1 LIRELGET
9 GLRGSLED
17 SDRKNLIWVMPA
29 QGDSTAIGSRYEELR
44 TMRKLTTALIGL
56 ALIAAACGDDAAE
69 TPEVLTLMAHDSFA
83 DAVTAETFQAFT
95 DDTGIA
101 VNVLAAGDAG
111 GMVTQAVLAA
121 GNPVA
126 DVMFGVD
133 DTFLSRALDA
143 DVFTSHTSE
152 LIGSVP
158 DSLKVGPEDRVTPI
172 SYGDVCLN
180 YDKEWFETAQ
190 LDVPT
195 ELDDLRDEDYAQ
207 ALVVEHPATSSP
219 GLAFVLATIDE
230 FGEDGWLD
238 YWRDLKDAGVK
249 VAPDWTT
256 AYYGDFTIYGGDRS
270 LVVSYASSPPAEVI
284 FAEEPLDEAPTGV
297 IEAGCYRQ
305 VEFAGV
311 LDGTEYPEA
320 AGDLIDF
327 MLSVEFQET
336 VPLNWFVFPANTEA
350 GLPQEFIDHTVL
362 PESPTQL
369 DPAYIAENRE
379 TWIQQWADLMD
390 S

>member
-1 LIRELGET
+1 
-9 GLRGSLED
+9 
-17 SDRKNLIWVMPA
+17 
-29 QGDSTAIGSRYEELR
+29 
-44 TMRKLTTALIGL
+44 MRKTTTALIGL
-56 ALIAAACGDDAAE
+56 ALIVAACGGETAE
-69 TPEVLTLMAHDSFA
+69 TPDRLTLVSHDSFA
-83 DAVTAETFQAFT
+83 DAVTDETFTAFT
-95 DDTGIA
+95 DETGIE
-101 VNVLAAGDAG
+101 VEVLAAGDAG
-111 GMVTQAVLAA
+111 GMVTQAAITA

-133 DTFLSRALDA
+133 DTFLSRALEENL
-143 DVFTSHTSE
+143 FTEYTSD

-158 DSLKVGPEDRVTPI
+158 EGLKLGPENLVTPI

-180 YDKEWFETAQ
+180 YDKAWFDTAQ
-190 LDVPT
+190 LHVPT
-195 ELDDLRDEDYAQ
+195 RLDDLRVNVYAG
-207 ALVVEHPATSSP
+207 AMVVEHPATSSP
-219 GLAFVLATIDE
+219 GLAFLLATIDE

-238 YWRDLKDAGVK
+238 YWADLKAAGVK
-249 VAPDWTT
+249 VAPDWTS
-256 AYYGDFTIYGGDRS
+256 AYTGDFTRYGGDRS

-284 FAEEPLDEAPTGV
+284 FADEPLDEAPTGV

-311 LDGTEYPEA
+311 LDGTECPDA

-336 VPLNWFVFPANTEA
+336 IPLTWFVFPANVDA
-350 GLPQEFIDHTVL
+350 NLPQEFIDHTVI

-379 TWIQQWADLMD
+379 TWIQQWSDLMD

>member
-1 LIRELGET
+1 
-9 GLRGSLED
+9 
-17 SDRKNLIWVMPA
+17 
-29 QGDSTAIGSRYEELR
+29 
-44 TMRKLTTALIGL
+44 MRKTTTALIGL
-56 ALIAAACGDDAAE
+56 TLIVAACGGETAE
-69 TPEVLTLMAHDSFA
+69 TPDRLTLVSHDSFA
-83 DAVTAETFQAFT
+83 EAVTDETFTAFT
-95 DDTGIA
+95 DETGIE
-101 VNVLAAGDAG
+101 VEVLAAGDAG
-111 GMVTQAVLAA
+111 GMVTQAAITA

-133 DTFLSRALDA
+133 DTFLSRALEENL
-143 DVFTSHTSE
+143 FTEYTSD

-158 DSLKVGPEDRVTPI
+158 DGLKLGPENLVTPI

-180 YDKEWFETAQ
+180 YDKEWFDTAQ
-190 LDVPT
+190 LHVPT
-195 ELDDLRDEDYAQ
+195 RLDDLRVNVYAG
-207 ALVVEHPATSSP
+207 AMVVEHPATSSP
-219 GLAFVLATIDE
+219 GLAFLLATIDE

-238 YWRDLKDAGVK
+238 YWADLKAAGVK
-249 VAPDWTT
+249 VAPDWTS
-256 AYYGDFTIYGGDRS
+256 AYTGDFTRYGGDRS

-284 FAEEPLDEAPTGV
+284 FADEPLDEAPTGV

-311 LDGTEYPEA
+311 LDGTEYPDA

-327 MLSVEFQET
+327 LLSVEFQET
-336 VPLNWFVFPANTEA
+336 IPLTWFVFPANVDA
-350 GLPQEFIDHTVL
+350 NLPQEFIDHTVI

-379 TWIQQWADLMD
+379 TWIQQWSDLMD